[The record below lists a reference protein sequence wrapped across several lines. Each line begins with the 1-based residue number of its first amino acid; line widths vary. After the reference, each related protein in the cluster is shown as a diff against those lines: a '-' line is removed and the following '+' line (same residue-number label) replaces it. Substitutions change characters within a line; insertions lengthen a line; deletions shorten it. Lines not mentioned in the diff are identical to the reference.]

1 MLVADEQRGEAVAF
15 LHMAE
20 DGGEPVGGPRF
31 QRDVGEAGGGTQ
43 DIPAG
48 REALRGQ
55 QRAGGGAGGDRQR
68 EGRR

>member
-1 MLVADEQRGEAVAF
+1 MANEQRGEAVAF

-20 DGGEPVGGPRF
+20 GGGEPVGRPRF

-55 QRAGGGAGGDRQR
+55 KRARGGTGGAG
-68 EGRR
+68 